1 MNKDMER
8 IVDLLVERSI
18 RGLDDDARLQLDV
31 LLAGVDEQQRLRL
44 ETQVEATLAAAGN
57 ASALMGAGPAEA
69 PPPPEHLLAKL
80 EADAD
85 RYFGATVTGVGTG
98 DGTVTA
104 LHPRRS
110 RRGAADTGD
119 VAEVTTRHRDLPR
132 ATGRQQAAAWSG
144 WAVAAL
150 LLITL
155 WVGRPGPTAGPDPVP
170 ATLAESRTA
179 LIADA
184 GTLQLD
190 WAPSAW
196 ADFEGVRGDVSWND
210 ERQEGYLRLVGMP
223 ANDPLLSQYQL
234 WIVDPGRDEEPVDG
248 GVFDIPPGATEVIV
262 PIAAKLAVDR
272 PAAFAITR
280 ERPGGVV
287 VSEGPLLVVA
297 SRG

>member
-8 IVDLLVERSI
+8 IVDLLVERSVC
-18 RGLDDDARLQLDV
+18 GLDDEARLQLDV
-31 LLAGVDEQQRLRL
+31 LLAGVDDAQRERL
-44 ETQVEATLAAAGN
+44 EAQVEATLAAAGN
-57 ASALMGAGPAEA
+57 ASALMDAETAEA
-69 PPPPEHLLAKL
+69 PSPPEHLVARL

-85 RYFGATVTGVGTG
+85 RFFGTVVSGVGAG

-110 RRGAADTGD
+110 RQGAEDTGD
-119 VAEVTTRHRDLPR
+119 GAGPSSRARELPR

-155 WVGRPGPTAGPDPVP
+155 WIGRPGPDAGPGP
-170 ATLAESRTA
+170 APPTLAESRAA

-223 ANDPLLSQYQL
+223 VNDPLLSQYQL

-248 GVFDIPPGATEVIV
+248 GVFDIPPGASEVIV
-262 PIAAKLAVDR
+262 PISAKLAVDR